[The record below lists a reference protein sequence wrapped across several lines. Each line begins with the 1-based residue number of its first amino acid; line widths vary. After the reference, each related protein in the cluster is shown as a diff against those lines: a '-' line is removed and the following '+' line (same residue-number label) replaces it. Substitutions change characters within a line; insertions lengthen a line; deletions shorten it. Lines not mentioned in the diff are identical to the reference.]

1 MAITEN
7 EINML
12 NNSLESDSFDIAEFD
27 KLYQTIWSNNTFKI
41 KLIDFE
47 FYNEKRLEEA
57 IKEKIVCV
65 ELLNFE
71 RAASNRDLE
80 LECQKYI
87 DLKSE
92 FKIEKSAFHYE
103 QKYLMY
109 FYLGTAKNDKLVR
122 EYLKKE
128 TL

>member
-7 EINML
+7 EINEL
-12 NNSLESDSFDIAEFD
+12 NSFLESDSFDIEEFD
-27 KLYQTIWSNNTFKI
+27 KLYQSLKLNNTFKI
-41 KLIDFE
+41 KLIDFDY
-47 FYNEKRLEEA
+47 YNEERLEEA
-57 IKEKIVCV
+57 KKEKIICV
-65 ELLNFE
+65 QLQNFE

-80 LECQKYI
+80 LECQKYVDI
-87 DLKSE
+87 KSE
-92 FKIEKSAFHYE
+92 YKIEKSAFHYE
-103 QKYLMY
+103 HKYLMY